1 MNVLD
6 IYQQGSHQAKREAN
20 TGGGTWGGS
29 CPGCGGTDRFRLQPH
44 FSSIDWHEGGRWSC
58 NQCHP
63 KWSDAPGYLMTF
75 HKMNYPDAC
84 RELGIEPK
92 ERHEFQASASRPTWK
107 PREAAPPPSTWQKK
121 AFEFVARA
129 EKNLWEDTGA
139 GTRTYLEGRGLSRN
153 FIKWARLGWNPEEKF
168 DAYAKWGL
176 PPEPNEKG
184 NPKKVW
190 LPAGIVI
197 PVFGGAGQVVRV
209 KIRRSEPDAK
219 PKYIAITGGAA
230 TSFMVL
236 GDARAT
242 VVVEAELDALLLYQ
256 EAGDLAAMIATGSAH
271 YKPDAEVFDRLKS
284 APAVL
289 VALDADMAGYAAW
302 KWWRDNL
309 PNARFCPVPAGKD
322 PTEAQQQGVDL
333 RAWVGG
339 LVPDGHPNVYA
350 EALEEPKE
358 EA

>member
-6 IYQQGSHQAKREAN
+6 LYQHDGHEAKREASTN
-20 TGGGTWGGS
+20 GGTWGGT
-29 CPGCGGTDRFRLQPH
+29 CPSCGGGDRFRIQPH
-44 FSSIDWHEGGRWSC
+44 FYGIDWHEGGRWSC

-75 HKMNYPDAC
+75 HKMTYPDAC

-92 ERHEFQASASRPTWK
+92 GRQDMPVLAPRPTWK
-107 PREAAPPPSTWQKK
+107 PREAAPPASVWQEK
-121 AFEFVARA
+121 AAEFVGSA
-129 EKNLWEDTGA
+129 EKNLWEDNGA
-139 GTRTYLEGRGLSRN
+139 GTRAYLEGRGLSRN
-153 FIKWARLGWNPEEKF
+153 FIKWARLGWNPETHYGE
-168 DAYAKWGL
+168 YEIWGL
-176 PPEPNEKG
+176 PPESNEEG

-197 PVFGGAGQVVRV
+197 PVFGGDGKVVRV

-236 GDARAT
+236 GDAPAT

-256 EAGDLAAMIATGSAH
+256 EAGDLTTMMATGSAQ
-271 YKPDAEVFDRLKS
+271 YKPDAEVFDRLKM
-284 APAVL
+284 APALL
-289 VALDADMAGYAAW
+289 VALDAEQSGYAAW

-309 PNARFCPVPAGKD
+309 PNARFCPVPEGKD
-322 PTEAQQQGVDL
+322 PTEAHQQRADL

-339 LVPDGHPNVYA
+339 LVPDDHPQH
-350 EALEEPKE
+350 
-358 EA
+358 

>member
-6 IYQQGSHQAKREAN
+6 LYHRGVHKARREAA
-20 TGGGTWGGS
+20 TGGGEWSGP
-29 CPGCGGTDRFRLQPH
+29 CPGCGGTDRFRMQPH
-44 FSSIDWHEGGRWSC
+44 FQGSDWHERGRWFC
-58 NQCHP
+58 RECHP

-92 ERHEFQASASRPTWK
+92 GRQEILAPASRPAWK
-107 PREAAPPPSTWQKK
+107 PRETAPPPSVWQEK
-121 AFEFVARA
+121 AAEFVARA

-139 GTRTYLEGRGLSRN
+139 GTRTYLEGRGLSGN
-153 FIKWARLGWNPEEKF
+153 FNKWAKLGWNPETHYDEYKI
-168 DAYAKWGL
+168 WGL

-184 NPKKVW
+184 NTKKVW
-190 LPAGIVI
+190 LPAGVVI
-197 PVFGGAGQVVRV
+197 PVFGADGQVLRV

-219 PKYIAITGGAA
+219 SKYIAITGGAA

-236 GDARAT
+236 GDAPAT

-256 EAGDLAAMIATGSAH
+256 EAGDLATMLATGSAQ
-271 YKPDAEVFDRLKS
+271 YKPDAEVFDRLK
-284 APAVL
+284 AATVVL
-289 VALDADMAGYAAW
+289 VALDAEQSGYAAW

-309 PNARFCPVPAGKD
+309 PNARFCPVPVGKD
-322 PTEAQQQGVDL
+322 PTEAHQEGVDL

-339 LVPDGHPNVYA
+339 LVPDDRSRAYA
-350 EALEEPKE
+350 EALEELKE
-358 EA
+358 E